1 MRTAV
6 IILNWNGFDMLA
18 DCMRSLC
25 AAKGDFFVV
34 VADNGSTDGSPER
47 FAVWMQNEGVPFR
60 IVDEG
65 CEEGVSCNGRE
76 VLLYRLKENYGFA
89 KGNNKGTALA
99 LQSHPERIL
108 LLNNDTEV
116 APDFLLMLEDF
127 QRRHPRY
134 KVLTPLI
141 FFNHD
146 RTKIWNAGGRL
157 KWGFRRYNYAG
168 GTRDD
173 IREKDFIPITF
184 VTGCALYLPAAMA
197 DADGRVLTERFFFG
211 EEDFDFSLRMNKT
224 GVKMACVLS
233 SVIYHKV
240 GSSIK
245 KQAQPGKLY
254 IHYLNRFIDVRQ
266 HYGKVF
272 YRLWSTMYR
281 PYVVRLVRNA
291 GCPEEKILPFVRRI
305 YRDAMRKDGVTAE
318 DFRTAL
324 AGGWDARS
332 AARRRVLILSDAN
345 NAHTR
350 RWVVATAQRGYE
362 VMLFSF
368 NNKGLDFYSSCE
380 NVTCRALDLLSSVKK
395 LRTNGALEK
404 LKYLKALP
412 MLMRCIREFRPDIL
426 HAHYVSSYA
435 LLGALSGY
443 HPFVVSVWGSDVYS
457 FPNVSCVH
465 RAILKYNLR
474 KADRILSTSGCMAR
488 ETAKYTKR
496 DITVT
501 PFGIDAGLF
510 VPSSEP
516 RLNHDFVVGTVKSLE
531 TIYGIDVLIE
541 AFALVRKAMPH
552 RNLRLLLVGDGKER
566 RNLEELAMRLG
577 IGDDVTFV
585 GRVPNDDVPS
595 LLARM
600 DVYVAMSRKES
611 FGVAALEAMAC
622 ARPVVVS
629 DAEGFVE
636 VVPDGEVGYIVPKD
650 DAAAAAD
657 RIKYLLEHPDTAS
670 EMGLRGRSHVLSEYT
685 WDASVD
691 GMMAVYE
698 KIMNEGNNC

>member
-18 DCMRSLC
+18 DCIRSLRV
-25 AAKGDFFVV
+25 AQGDFFTV

-47 FAVWMQNEGVPFR
+47 FMAWMQCEGIPFGV
-60 IVDEG
+60 VDEG
-65 CEEGVSCNGRE
+65 CEAGASCDGRD
-76 VLLYRLKENYGFA
+76 VILYRLKENYGFA
-89 KGNNKGTALA
+89 KGNNKGVSLA
-99 LQSHPERIL
+99 MQWHPERLL

-116 APDFLLMLEDF
+116 EPDFLLRLEEF
-127 QRRHPRY
+127 QRRHPQY
-134 KVLTPLI
+134 EVLTPLI

-173 IREKDFIPITF
+173 IREKEFIPITF
-184 VTGCALYLPAAMA
+184 VTGCALYVTPSQT
-197 DADGRVLTERFFFG
+197 DSDGRVLTERFFFG
-211 EEDFDFSLRMNKT
+211 EEDFDFSLRMNKA
-224 GVKMACVLS
+224 GVKMACVLP

-266 HYGKVF
+266 HYGKAF
-272 YRLWSTMYR
+272 YRLWSTAYR
-281 PYVVRLVRNA
+281 PYVERLVRNA
-291 GCPEEKILPFVRRI
+291 GCPEEKIKSFVARI
-305 YRDAMRKDGVTAE
+305 CRDASRKESVTAD

-324 AGGWDARS
+324 AGGWDAHC
-332 AARRRVLILSDAN
+332 AGRRRVLILSDAN

-350 RWVVATAQRGYE
+350 RWVTATARQGYD

-368 NNKGLDFYSSCE
+368 NNKGLDYYASCE

-412 MLMRCIREFRPDIL
+412 LLRRCIKDFRPDIL
-426 HAHYVSSYA
+426 HAHYASSYA
-435 LLGALSGY
+435 LLGALSGF

-457 FPNVSCVH
+457 FPNVSCLH
-465 RAILKYNLR
+465 RAILRYNLR

-488 ETAKYTKR
+488 ETAKYTTH

-501 PFGIDAGLF
+501 PFGIDTALF
-510 VPSSEP
+510 APSVVMHKNDES
-516 RLNHDFVVGTVKSLE
+516 VVGTVKALE
-531 TIYGIDVLIE
+531 TVYGIDVLIE
-541 AFALVRKAMPH
+541 AFAAVRKAMPQK
-552 RNLRLLLVGDGKER
+552 NLRLLLVGDGKER
-566 RNLEELAMRLG
+566 RNLEELATRLG
-577 IGDDVTFV
+577 VAADVTFA
-585 GRVPNDDVPS
+585 GRVPNGDVPS

-636 VVPDGEVGYIVPKD
+636 VVPDGEAGYIVPKD
-650 DAAAAAD
+650 DAACAAR
-657 RIKYLLEHPDTAS
+657 RIQFLLEHPDKAA
-670 EMGLRGRSHVLSEYT
+670 EMGRKGRAHVLSTYT
-685 WDASVD
+685 WDASVA
-691 GMMAVYE
+691 GMMAVYDDIL
-698 KIMNEGNNC
+698 KNNGK